1 MSPEMT
7 GIVGI
12 VLFFVVLA
20 FKMQIGLSMLFVGLL
35 GFAYLSSPKAMLAKL
50 GMDAFAH
57 ASVHAL
63 SVIPL
68 FVLMGLFLFHA
79 GLGHE
84 IYKALYAW
92 IGRVRGGLG
101 MATIGACGVFG
112 ALSGSIIATVAT
124 FTAVALP
131 EMRRYQYRDIFS
143 TGCIAAGGGVDI
155 LIPPSTVLVLYGI
168 LTYESIGKLLIGGIV
183 PGILLAFLFIGTIY
197 IWVKIN
203 PSLAP
208 LQPKERVPFREKF
221 KLSAKLYPVAVLFL
235 IAMGG
240 IYFGIFTPTEA
251 AAVGA
256 FGALIY
262 SLATKHLTREGFKN
276 ALSEAAS
283 VTGMLFLILIGAGIF
298 GRFITV
304 SKIPMQLAAFV
315 SSLDVSP
322 YVILLFIYLFYI
334 ILGCFVEGLA
344 VLALTVPILYPLVTS
359 LGFDGVWFGIIVIIM
374 ISIGTITPPV
384 GICVYVTAGVAKDVP
399 LGTIFKGAVPF
410 WVAKIILAILL
421 TIFPEIVTF
430 LPGLMK

>member
-384 GICVYVTAGVAKDVP
+384 GICVYVTAGVAKDVL

>member
-1 MSPEMT
+1 MKRE
-7 GIVGI
+7 
-12 VLFFVVLA
+12 LKQKRA
-20 FKMQIGLSMLFVGLL
+20 F
-35 GFAYLSSPKAMLAKL
+35 
-50 GMDAFAH
+50 DNT
-57 ASVHAL
+57 
-63 SVIPL
+63 
-68 FVLMGLFLFHA
+68 FLFHA

-84 IYKALYAW
+84 IYRALYAW
-92 IGRVRGGLG
+92 IGHVRGGLG

-112 ALSGSIIATVAT
+112 ALSGSMIATVAT

-131 EMRRYQYRDIFS
+131 EMRRYKYKDVLS

-183 PGILLAFLFIGTIY
+183 PGILLAILFIGAIY
-197 IWVKIN
+197 VWVKIN

-208 LQPKERVPFREKF
+208 LQPRERVSFLEKF
-221 KLSAKLYPVAVLFL
+221 RLSAKLYPVAGLFL
-235 IAMGG
+235 MAMGG
-240 IYFGIFTPTEA
+240 IYLGVFTPTEA

-256 FGALIY
+256 FGALIF
-262 SLATKHLTREGFKN
+262 SLATKHLTREGFNN
-276 ALSEAAS
+276 ALAEAAS

-315 SSLDVSP
+315 SDLDVSP
-322 YVILLFIYLFYI
+322 YVILLFIYIFYI

-344 VLALTVPILYPLVTS
+344 VLALTVPIIYPLIIT

-399 LGTIFKGAVPF
+399 LGTIFKGATPF
-410 WVAKIILAILL
+410 WVAKILLAIIL

-430 LPGLMK
+430 LPSLMK

>member
-12 VLFFVVLA
+12 ALFFVVLA
-20 FKMQIGLSMLFVGLL
+20 FKMQIGLSMLFIGLL

-50 GMDAFAH
+50 GMDAFAS

-131 EMRRYQYRDIFS
+131 EMRRYKYKDILS
-143 TGCIAAGGGVDI
+143 TACIAAGGGVDI

-203 PSLAP
+203 PNLAP
-208 LQPKERVPFREKF
+208 LQPEERVPFREKF

-240 IYFGIFTPTEA
+240 IYLGVFTPTEA

-256 FGALIY
+256 FGALIF
-262 SLATKHLTREGFKN
+262 SLATKHLTREGFYT
-276 ALSEAAS
+276 ALSEATS

-298 GRFITV
+298 GRFITI

-315 SSLDVSP
+315 SGLDVSP
-322 YVILLFIYLFYI
+322 YVVLLFIYLFYI

-344 VLALTVPILYPLVTS
+344 ILALTVPILYPLVTS
-359 LGFDGVWFGIIVIIM
+359 LGFDGVWFGVIVIIM

-430 LPGLMK
+430 LPRLMK

>member
-1 MSPEMT
+1 MSPELT

-12 VLFFVVLA
+12 GLFFVVLA

-50 GMDAFAH
+50 GMDAFAS

-131 EMRRYQYRDIFS
+131 EMRRYKYKDIFS
-143 TGCIAAGGGVDI
+143 TACIAAGGGVDI

-197 IWVKIN
+197 VWVRIN

-208 LQPKERVPFREKF
+208 LQPRERITIFEKF

-240 IYFGIFTPTEA
+240 IYLGVFTPTEA

-256 FGALIY
+256 FGALIF
-262 SLATKHLTREGFKN
+262 SLVTRQLTREGFKN

-298 GRFITV
+298 GRFITI

-315 SSLDVSP
+315 SGLDVSP
-322 YVILLFIYLFYI
+322 YVILVFIYLFYI
-334 ILGCFVEGLA
+334 LLGCFVEGLA
-344 VLALTVPILYPLVTS
+344 VLALTVPVLYPLVTS

-374 ISIGTITPPV
+374 VSIGTITPPV

-410 WVAKIILAILL
+410 WIAKIILATIL
-421 TIFPEIVTF
+421 TIFPKIVTF
-430 LPGLMK
+430 LPSLMK

>member
-1 MSPEMT
+1 MSPEMA
-7 GIVGI
+7 GIVGV
-12 VLFFVVLA
+12 VLFFVALA

-50 GMDAFAH
+50 GMDAYAS

-131 EMRRYQYRDIFS
+131 EMRRYKYKDVLS

-183 PGILLAFLFIGTIY
+183 PGVLLALLFIGAIY
-197 IWVKIN
+197 IWVRIN
-203 PSLAP
+203 PGLAP
-208 LQPKERVPFREKF
+208 LQPKERVTFVEKIR
-221 KLSAKLYPVAVLFL
+221 LSSKLYPVAGLFL
-235 IAMGG
+235 MAMGG
-240 IYFGIFTPTEA
+240 IYLGVFTPTEA

-256 FGALIY
+256 FGALVF
-262 SLATKHLTREGFKN
+262 SLVTKHLTREGFKN
-276 ALSEAAS
+276 ALVEAAS

-298 GRFITV
+298 GRFITI

-315 SSLDVSP
+315 SGLDVSP
-322 YVILLFIYLFYI
+322 YVVLLCIYLFYI

-344 VLALTVPILYPLVTS
+344 ILALTVPILYPLVTS

-399 LGTIFKGAVPF
+399 LGTIFKGATPF

-421 TIFPEIVTF
+421 TIFPGIVTF

>member
-1 MSPEMT
+1 MA
-7 GIVGI
+7 GIVGV
-12 VLFFVVLA
+12 VLFFVALA

-50 GMDAFAH
+50 GMDAYAS

-131 EMRRYQYRDIFS
+131 EMRRYKYKDVLS

-183 PGILLAFLFIGTIY
+183 PGVLLALLFIGAIY
-197 IWVKIN
+197 IWVRIN
-203 PSLAP
+203 PGLAP
-208 LQPKERVPFREKF
+208 LQPKERVTFVEKIR
-221 KLSAKLYPVAVLFL
+221 LSSKLYPVAGLFL
-235 IAMGG
+235 MAMGG
-240 IYFGIFTPTEA
+240 IYLGVFTPTEA

-256 FGALIY
+256 FGALVF
-262 SLATKHLTREGFKN
+262 SLVTKHLTREGFKN
-276 ALSEAAS
+276 ALVEAAS

-298 GRFITV
+298 GRFITI

-315 SSLDVSP
+315 SGLDVSP
-322 YVILLFIYLFYI
+322 YVVLLCIYLFYI

-344 VLALTVPILYPLVTS
+344 ILALTVPILYPLVTS

-399 LGTIFKGAVPF
+399 LGTIFKGATPF

-421 TIFPEIVTF
+421 TIFPGIVTF

>member
-1 MSPEMT
+1 MSPEMA
-7 GIVGI
+7 GIVG
-12 VLFFVVLA
+12 VALFFVALA

-50 GMDAFAH
+50 GMDAFAS

-101 MATIGACGVFG
+101 MATIGACGIFG

-131 EMRRYQYRDIFS
+131 EMRRYKYKDILS

-197 IWVKIN
+197 IWVKLN

-208 LQPKERVPFREKF
+208 LQPKERVTFIEKI
-221 KLSAKLYPVAVLFL
+221 KLSSKLYPVAGLFL
-235 IAMGG
+235 LAMGG
-240 IYFGIFTPTEA
+240 IYLGVFTPTEA

-256 FGALIY
+256 FGALIF
-262 SLATKHLTREGFKN
+262 SLVTKHLTRKGFKN
-276 ALSEAAS
+276 ALEEAAS

-298 GRFITV
+298 GRFITI

-315 SSLDVSP
+315 SGLDVSP
-322 YVILLFIYLFYI
+322 YVVLLCIYLFYI
-334 ILGCFVEGLA
+334 LLGCFVEGLA
-344 VLALTVPILYPLVTS
+344 ILALTVPILYPLVTS

-399 LGTIFKGAVPF
+399 LGTIFKGTTPF

>member
-1 MSPEMT
+1 MSPELA

-12 VLFFVVLA
+12 VLFFVVIA
-20 FKMQIGLSMLFVGLL
+20 FKLPIGLSMLLIGLI

-50 GMDAFAH
+50 GMDAFAS

-68 FVLMGLFLFHA
+68 FVLMGLFLLHA
-79 GLGHE
+79 GLGRE
-84 IYKALYAW
+84 IYRALDAW
-92 IGRVRGGLG
+92 LGRVRGGLG

-131 EMRRYQYRDIFS
+131 EMRRYQYKDVLS

-168 LTYESIGKLLIGGIV
+168 LTYESIGKLLIGGIL
-183 PGILLAFLFIGTIY
+183 PGILLAILFISTIY
-197 IWVKIN
+197 VWTRIN

-208 LQPKERVPFREKF
+208 ILPRDRLTFGDKI

-240 IYFGIFTPTEA
+240 IYLGVFTPTEA
-251 AAVGA
+251 AAIGA

-262 SLATKHLTREGFKN
+262 SLAAKQLTRKGFGN
-276 ALSEAAS
+276 ALGEAAS
-283 VTGMLFLILIGAGIF
+283 VTGMLFFILIGAGIF
-298 GRFITV
+298 GRFLTV
-304 SKIPMQLAAFV
+304 SKIPMQLSAYVAG
-315 SSLDVSP
+315 LDVSP
-322 YVILLFIYLFYI
+322 FMILMGIYLFYI

-344 VLALTVPILYPLVTS
+344 ILALTVPVIYPLIIS
-359 LGFDGVWFGIIVIIM
+359 LGFDGIWFGIVLIIM
-374 ISIGTITPPV
+374 ISIGTLTPPV

-399 LGTIFKGAVPF
+399 LGTIFKGAIPF
-410 WVAKIILAILL
+410 WVTKIILAIIL
-421 TIFPEIVTF
+421 TIFPEIATF
-430 LPGLMK
+430 LPSLMK

>member
-1 MSPEMT
+1 MSPEMA
-7 GIVGI
+7 GVVGI
-12 VLFFVVLA
+12 VLFFVALA

-50 GMDAFAH
+50 GMDAFAS

-101 MATIGACGVFG
+101 MATIGACGIFG

-131 EMRRYQYRDIFS
+131 EMRRYKYKDILS

-197 IWVKIN
+197 IWVKLN

-208 LQPKERVPFREKF
+208 LQPKERVTFIEKI
-221 KLSAKLYPVAVLFL
+221 KLSSKLYPVAGLFL
-235 IAMGG
+235 LAMGG
-240 IYFGIFTPTEA
+240 IYLGVFTPTEA

-256 FGALIY
+256 FGALIF
-262 SLATKHLTREGFKN
+262 SLVTKHLTRKGFKN
-276 ALSEAAS
+276 ALEEAAS

-298 GRFITV
+298 GRFITI

-315 SSLDVSP
+315 SGLDVSP
-322 YVILLFIYLFYI
+322 YVVLLCIYLFYI
-334 ILGCFVEGLA
+334 LLGCFVEGLA
-344 VLALTVPILYPLVTS
+344 ILALTVPILYPLVTS

-399 LGTIFKGAVPF
+399 LGTIFKGTTPF

>member
-1 MSPEMT
+1 MA
-7 GIVGI
+7 GIVG
-12 VLFFVVLA
+12 VALFFVALA

-50 GMDAFAH
+50 GMDAYAS

-131 EMRRYQYRDIFS
+131 EMRRYKYKDVLS

-183 PGILLAFLFIGTIY
+183 PGILLALLFIGVIY
-197 IWVKIN
+197 IWVRIN

-208 LQPKERVPFREKF
+208 LQPKERVTFVEKI
-221 KLSAKLYPVAVLFL
+221 KLSSKLYPVAGLFL
-235 IAMGG
+235 MAMGG
-240 IYFGIFTPTEA
+240 IYFGVFTPTEA

-256 FGALIY
+256 FGALVF
-262 SLATKHLTREGFKN
+262 SLVTKHLTREGFKN
-276 ALSEAAS
+276 ALVEAAS

-298 GRFITV
+298 GRFITI

-315 SSLDVSP
+315 SGLDVSP
-322 YVILLFIYLFYI
+322 YVVLLFIYLFYI

-344 VLALTVPILYPLVTS
+344 ILALTVPILYPLVTS

-399 LGTIFKGAVPF
+399 LGTIFKGATPF

-421 TIFPEIVTF
+421 TIFPGIVTF

>member
-1 MSPEMT
+1 MSPEIA

-12 VLFFVVLA
+12 ALFFVVLA
-20 FKMQIGLSMLFVGLL
+20 FKMPIGLSMLLVGLM
-35 GFAYLSSPKAMLAKL
+35 GFAYLSSIKAMLAKL
-50 GMDAFAH
+50 GMDAFAN

-68 FVLMGLFLFHA
+68 FVLMGLFLLHGGF
-79 GLGHE
+79 GRE
-84 IYKALYAW
+84 IYKALDAW
-92 IGRVRGGLG
+92 LGRVRGGLG

-131 EMRRYQYRDIFS
+131 EMRRYRYKDVLS

-168 LTYESIGKLLIGGIV
+168 LTYESIGKLLIAGIV
-183 PGILLAFLFIGTIY
+183 PGILLALLFIGTIY
-197 IWVKIN
+197 VWVKIN

-208 LQPKERVPFREKF
+208 LQPRERLTLADKF
-221 KLSAKLYPVAVLFL
+221 KSSIKLYPVAILFL

-240 IYFGIFTPTEA
+240 IYLGVFTPTEA
-251 AAVGA
+251 AAIGA
-256 FGALIY
+256 FGALIF
-262 SLATKHLTREGFKN
+262 SLATKQLTRKGLGN
-276 ALSEAAS
+276 ALGEAAS

-304 SKIPMQLAAFV
+304 SKIPMQLSAFV
-315 SSLDVSP
+315 AGLDVSP
-322 YVILLFIYLFYI
+322 YVVLMGIYFFYI

-344 VLALTVPILYPLVTS
+344 ILALTVPVIYPLIIS
-359 LGFDGVWFGIIVIIM
+359 LGFDGVWFGVVLIIM
-374 ISIGTITPPV
+374 ISIGTLTPPV

-399 LGTIFKGAVPF
+399 LGTIFNGATPF
-410 WVAKIILAILL
+410 WVAKIILAIVL
-421 TIFPEIVTF
+421 TVFPEIVTF

>member
-1 MSPEMT
+1 MSPEMA
-7 GIVGI
+7 GIVG
-12 VLFFVVLA
+12 VALFFVALA

-50 GMDAFAH
+50 GMDAYAS

-131 EMRRYQYRDIFS
+131 EMRRYKYKDVLS

-183 PGILLAFLFIGTIY
+183 PGILLALLFIGVIY
-197 IWVKIN
+197 IWVRIN

-208 LQPKERVPFREKF
+208 LQPKERVTFVEKI
-221 KLSAKLYPVAVLFL
+221 KLSSKLYPVAGLFL
-235 IAMGG
+235 MAMGG
-240 IYFGIFTPTEA
+240 IYFGVFTPTEA

-256 FGALIY
+256 FGALVF
-262 SLATKHLTREGFKN
+262 SLVTKHLTREGFKN
-276 ALSEAAS
+276 ALVEAAS

-298 GRFITV
+298 GRFITI

-315 SSLDVSP
+315 SGLDVSP
-322 YVILLFIYLFYI
+322 YVVLLFIYLFYI

-344 VLALTVPILYPLVTS
+344 ILALTVPILYPLVTS

-399 LGTIFKGAVPF
+399 LGTIFKGATPF

-421 TIFPEIVTF
+421 TIFPGIVTF

>member
-50 GMDAFAH
+50 GMDAFAN

-315 SSLDVSP
+315 SGLDVSP

-410 WVAKIILAILL
+410 WVAKIILAIIL

-430 LPGLMK
+430 LPSLMK

>member
-1 MSPEMT
+1 MSPEIA

-12 VLFFVVLA
+12 ALFFVVLA
-20 FKMQIGLSMLFVGLL
+20 FKMPIGLSMLLVGLI

-50 GMDAFAH
+50 GMDAFAN

-68 FVLMGLFLFHA
+68 FVLMGLFLLHA
-79 GLGHE
+79 GLGRE
-84 IYKALYAW
+84 IYKSLDAW
-92 IGRVRGGLG
+92 LGRVRGGLA

-124 FTAVALP
+124 FTSVALP
-131 EMRRYQYRDIFS
+131 EMRRYKYKDILS

-197 IWVKIN
+197 VWVKIN

-208 LQPKERVPFREKF
+208 LLPRERLALTDKL
-221 KLSAKLYPVAVLFL
+221 KLSVRLYPVAGLFL
-235 IAMGG
+235 LAMGG
-240 IYFGIFTPTEA
+240 IYFGVFTPTEA
-251 AAVGA
+251 AAIGA
-256 FGALIY
+256 FGALVY
-262 SLATKHLTREGFKN
+262 SLATRHLTREGFGN
-276 ALSEAAS
+276 ALKEAAS

-304 SKIPMQLAAFV
+304 SKIPMQLSAFV
-315 SSLDVSP
+315 AGLDVSP
-322 YVILLFIYLFYI
+322 YVVLMGIYFFYI

-344 VLALTVPILYPLVTS
+344 ILALTVPVIYPLMIS
-359 LGFDGVWFGIIVIIM
+359 LGFDGVWFGVVLIIM
-374 ISIGTITPPV
+374 ISIGTLTPPV

-399 LGTIFKGAVPF
+399 LGTIFRGATPF
-410 WVAKIILAILL
+410 WVAKIILAIVL
-421 TIFPEIVTF
+421 TVFPEIVTF